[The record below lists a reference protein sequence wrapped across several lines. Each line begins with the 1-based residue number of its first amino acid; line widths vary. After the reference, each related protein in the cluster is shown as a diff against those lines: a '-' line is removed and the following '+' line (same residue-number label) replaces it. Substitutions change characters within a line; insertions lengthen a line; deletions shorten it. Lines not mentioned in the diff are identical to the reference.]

1 MRRNGESLQED
12 NMSSG
17 RHRTVEVRIVRFW
30 VVAAAVLMTLAWAAS
45 GDTHRPPDEQDAIEP
60 FVDPSGMVRTF
71 STSGPIDR
79 NNAFFQS
86 LGTNGRA
93 CISCHQPAAGWTI
106 SPAEV
111 RARFESTAGLDPI
124 FRTNDGSNSPW
135 ADVTT
140 LEARR
145 SAYSMLLSKGLIRV
159 GIGIPTNPDCEFT
172 LDAVDDPYGYAS
184 AAELSLF
191 RRPLPSTN
199 LAFLSGVMWDGRE
212 TFAGK
217 SIAFDL
223 ADQANA
229 ATMGHAQASVPLTA
243 QQRQEIVDFET
254 ALFTAQTFDR
264 DAGDLTAA
272 KATGGPRAL
281 SGQKFFIGINDPL
294 GLNPLGTPFSSVVF
308 SDFDAWCAA
317 EDSESPSSL
326 REARGAIGRGQVL
339 FDSRRIDIEGVK
351 GLNDE
356 LGLQTIQGTCGT
368 CHDSPNVGNHSV
380 AAPLDIGLTDVSR
393 RTPDLPL
400 YTLRNKKTN
409 ATVQTTDPG
418 RALLTGR
425 WKDIGRF
432 KGPILR
438 GLAARAPYF
447 HNGSAATLTD
457 AVQFYN
463 TRFHIG
469 LTDAEVSDLV
479 AFLKAQ

>member
-1 MRRNGESLQED
+1 
-12 NMSSG
+12 MSSRSDRTG
-17 RHRTVEVRIVRFW
+17 RGRSVRFG
-30 VVAAAVLMTLAWAAS
+30 VATAALFVALAAAFAS
-45 GDTHRPPDEQDAIEP
+45 GDLNRPADQQDPLEP
-60 FVDPSGMVRTF
+60 FVNSTGMARTF

-93 CISCHQPAAGWTI
+93 CVTCHQPAAAWSI

-111 RARFESTAGLDPI
+111 RGRFEATQGLDPI

-159 GIGIPTNPDCEFT
+159 GMPIPAGAEFT
-172 LDAVDDPYGYAS
+172 LDVVDDPYGYAS
-184 AAELSLF
+184 AADLALF

-199 LAFLSGVMWDGRE
+199 LSFLSGVMWDGRE
-212 TFAGK
+212 TFAGH
-217 SIAFDL
+217 SMAFNL

-229 ATMGHAQASVPLTA
+229 ATMGHAQASVPLTE

-254 ALFTAQTFDR
+254 SLYTAQVFDE
-264 DAGDLTAA
+264 DTGDLTAD
-272 KATGGPRAL
+272 KARGGPRLLAR
-281 SGQKFFIGINDPL
+281 QDFFIGINDPL
-294 GLNPLGTPFSSVVF
+294 GLNPKGTPFSSVVF
-308 SDFDAWCAA
+308 TNFKAWGNDKSQEPRDRTKEKRDDDRRDDARAA
-317 EDSESPSSL
+317 V
-326 REARGAIGRGQVL
+326 ARGQELFNTRPIAIV
-339 FDSRRIDIEGVK
+339 GVK

-356 LGLQTIQGTCGT
+356 LGVQSIAGTCGT

-400 YTLRNKKTN
+400 YTLRNKTTN

-418 RALLTGR
+418 RALVTGK

-463 TRFHIG
+463 TRFNLQ

-479 AFLKAQ
+479 AFLRVQ